1 MSPIVSLVERK
12 LYALCNPYPLDGRV
26 AFHPPEARGF
36 APMNTYVVMEGSD
49 VLVIDTGVSVHTDA
63 LLEQLSTLVGAEH
76 RLSLLQTRIGEY
88 TTICNSVP
96 IAERFGVSLI
106 HAEWEDAARWVDF
119 RPGMG
124 RDLDGELGA
133 LGKAPVRVF
142 SVPDRIPV
150 DAAGT
155 RSLDI
160 FHSTLRLLPTSW
172 LYDAATRTLF
182 TSDVFTHVIR
192 DTEAGPWV
200 VTADDDD
207 TTLEWLRRH
216 LLTTRYW
223 WIAGARTDEIRRS
236 LAETFATYDIET
248 IAPDFGCVLH
258 GHEVVRRHWDML
270 DEILAEAQEMPPV
283 PMARGGVPIAR

>member
-1 MSPIVSLVERK
+1 LVERK

-36 APMNTYVVMEGSD
+36 APMNTYVVMEEDD
-49 VLVIDTGVSVHTDA
+49 VLVIDTGLSIHTDA
-63 LLEQLSTLVGAEH
+63 LLEQLSTLVGPEQ

-96 IAERFGVSLI
+96 IAERFGVSSI

-124 RDLDGELGA
+124 RDFDGELGA
-133 LGKAPVRVF
+133 LGKAPVRIF
-142 SVPDRIPV
+142 TVPDTIPV
-150 DAAGT
+150 DPAGV

-192 DTEAGPWV
+192 GSETGPWV
-200 VTADDDD
+200 VTADDDS
-207 TTLEWLRRH
+207 TTYEWLRRH
-216 LLTTRYW
+216 LLSTRYW

-248 IAPDFGCVLH
+248 IAPDFGCVLR
-258 GHEVVRRHWDML
+258 GREVVRRHWDML
-270 DEILAEAQEMPPV
+270 DEILAEAQEMAPV
-283 PMARGGVPIAR
+283 PMARGEVPIAR